1 MNVSYFLGANSGAGF
16 FSLYDGFCRADGDFL
31 HLIKA
36 GPGGGKSGF
45 MRRIAEAASAHGYD
59 TECVL
64 CSGDPDSLDAVYIP
78 EKHIGFVDATAPHV
92 CEPLH
97 FGFDSDYVNLG
108 RFCAP
113 ASDERIPRLTEKYR
127 AMYKTAYSYLVAA
140 KSVQEAELYGAKGAD
155 TLEKV
160 RERARGTAVRRLKS
174 SGGNGTETK
183 RFIRCISCK
192 GEMTLEEDM
201 QKLCKRI
208 YLVDDRMELAD
219 AYLAE
224 LLKCARD
231 FGTDTI
237 VCPSP
242 LCPERLDA
250 LVFPQAGLCFAA
262 APVMPDVPG
271 ARHVRLDALVPPD
284 VSRTL
289 RPALRE
295 KEKLS
300 RELLAQA
307 VHWLGKAKE
316 YHDELELAYKPH
328 VDFAALDK
336 FTDDYI
342 SRLFG

>member
-45 MRRIAEAASAHGYD
+45 MRRIAEAASAHGYG
-59 TECVL
+59 TECIL

-78 EKHIGFVDATAPHV
+78 EKRIGFVDATAPHV

-97 FGFDSDYVNLG
+97 LGFDSNYVNLG
-108 RFCAP
+108 RFCAQV
-113 ASDERIPRLTEKYR
+113 SDERIPRLTEKYR
-127 AMYKTAYSYLVAA
+127 AMYKTAYSYLAA
-140 KSVQEAELYGAKGAD
+140 AQSVEEVELYGAKDAD

-160 RERARGTAVRRLKS
+160 RERARSAASRRLKS
-174 SGGNGTETK
+174 SGGTGTEMR

-192 GEMTLEEDM
+192 GEMTLTEDVR
-201 QKLCKRI
+201 KLCKRI
-208 YLVDDRMELAD
+208 YLIGDRMGLAEV
-219 AYLAE
+219 YLAE

-231 FGTDTI
+231 FGIDTI

-250 LVFPQAGLCFAA
+250 LAFPQAGLCFAA
-262 APVMPDVPG
+262 ASVMPDVPE
-271 ARHVRLDALVPPD
+271 ARHVRLDALVPSD
-284 VSRTL
+284 VSHTL
-289 RPALRE
+289 RPAFRE
-295 KEKLS
+295 KEKLRRALIS
-300 RELLAQA
+300 QA

-316 YHDELELAYKPH
+316 YHDELERAYKPH

-336 FTDDYI
+336 FTDSYI
-342 SRLFG
+342 SHLFG

>member
-45 MRRIAEAASAHGYD
+45 MRRIVEAASAHGYD

-78 EKHIGFVDATAPHV
+78 EKRIGFVDATAPHV
-92 CEPLH
+92 CEPPH
-97 FGFDSDYVNLG
+97 FGFDSHYVNLG
-108 RFCAP
+108 WFCTP
-113 ASDERIPRLTEKYR
+113 VSDERIPRLTEKYR
-127 AMYKTAYSYLVAA
+127 AMYRTAYSYLTAA
-140 KSVQEAELYGAKGAD
+140 KSVDEAELYGAKDAD

-160 RERARGTAVRRLKS
+160 RERARGTAARRLKS
-174 SGGNGTETK
+174 SGGTGSEMR

-192 GEMTLEEDM
+192 GEMTLTEDV
-201 QKLCKRI
+201 QKLWKQI
-208 YLVDDRMELAD
+208 HLVDDRMELAD
-219 AYLAE
+219 VYLAE
-224 LLKCARD
+224 LLECARN
-231 FGTDTI
+231 FGADTI

-242 LCPERLDA
+242 LCPGRLDA
-250 LVFPQAGLCFAA
+250 LAFPRAGLCFAA
-262 APVMPDVPG
+262 ASVMPDVPG
-271 ARHVRLDALVPPD
+271 TRHVRLDALVPHD
-284 VSRTL
+284 TVRAL

-295 KEKLS
+295 KEKLH
-300 RELLAQA
+300 RELIAQA

-342 SRLFG
+342 ARIFG